1 MSVSTR
7 LFPALLAAV
16 LALPVAAQD
25 SPSAETVVATV
36 NDTDI
41 TLGHMIAL
49 RARLPQQYQQLP
61 ADVLFPGILD
71 QLVQQQLLADTEE
84 ALSPGGRVTID
95 NEARAILANQAI
107 VAITEGAASEE
118 ALQAAYEAA
127 FADVEPATE
136 FNASHILV
144 ETEEEALAL
153 IAELEDG
160 ADFAALAAERSTG
173 PSGPNGGSLGWFGPG
188 AMVAP
193 FEAAVSEMEAGG
205 ISAPV
210 QTQFGWHVIKLNET
224 RDAEA
229 PSLGDVRDRTALVDI
244 TQPISGS
251 GNVGDK
257 DWIGLGVG
265 VHPKDQFA
273 LITALTMFKRAPD

>member
-7 LFPALLAAV
+7 IIPALLTIVMASQ
-16 LALPVAAQD
+16 VAAQD

-36 NDTDI
+36 NETDI

-61 ADVLFPGILD
+61 AEVLFEGILD

-84 ALSPGGRVTID
+84 GLSPGGRVTID

-107 VAITEGAASEE
+107 VAITEGAATDE

-173 PSGPNGGSLGWFGPG
+173 PSGPNGGALGWFASGD
-188 AMVAP
+188 MVQP
-193 FEAAVSEMEAGG
+193 FEAAVAEMEAGA
-205 ISAPV
+205 ISDPV

-224 RDAEA
+224 RLAEA
-229 PSLGDVRDRTALVDI
+229 PPLEAVRAELTEQVQRDAVDAKIAELTEAGGVDRSAGDALNPEVLND
-244 TQPISGS
+244 P
-251 GNVGDK
+251 N
-257 DWIGLGVG
+257 
-265 VHPKDQFA
+265 
-273 LITALTMFKRAPD
+273 LIPQ

>member
-7 LFPALLAAV
+7 IFPALLAAMM
-16 LALPVAAQD
+16 ALPLAAQD
-25 SPSAETVVATV
+25 NPTADTVVATV

-49 RARLPQQYQQLP
+49 RARLPQQYQNLP
-61 ADVLFPGILD
+61 AEVLFSGILD
-71 QLVQQQLLADTEE
+71 QLVQQQLLAETEE

-107 VAITEGAASEE
+107 VTITQDAATDE

-127 FADVEPATE
+127 FSDVEPATE

-144 ETEEEALAL
+144 ETEEEALGL

-160 ADFAALAAERSTG
+160 ADFAELAAERSTG

-188 AMVAP
+188 AMVEP
-193 FEAAVSEMEAGG
+193 FEAAVVEMEAGA

-224 RDAEA
+224 RLAEA
-229 PSLGDVRDRTALVDI
+229 PPLDAVRAELTEQVQRAALDAKI
-244 TQPISGS
+244 AELTDA
-251 GNVGDK
+251 GNVDRSTGD
-257 DWIGLGVG
+257 
-265 VHPKDQFA
+265 A
-273 LITALTMFKRAPD
+273 LDPEVLNDPNLIPQ